1 MPAEEQIGVRC
12 GGRFTTYPDLF
23 ERALRASTGLLELG
37 IGAGDRIALLL
48 RNSIE
53 FLEASIATVPLGAS
67 AVPINWHWRGDEI
80 AHVLIDSGAKALVV
94 HADLWPAIAS
104 SVPEGL
110 ALIFVPADGTARGHP
125 PPADLPD
132 GALLVARLAGRPRA
146 VGAAARRQRRSA
158 SSTRPGRPGDR
169 RESCARP
176 PPTRSARRRER
187 CSARSSSSAP
197 GERTVI
203 PAPMYHTAPNV
214 YAMVAA
220 THGMDM
226 TIMTR
231 FDAEEFLRIVAEHR
245 VTVVQM
251 VPTMFVRL
259 LSLPEPVRARYDL
272 SSLRWV
278 VHAAAPCPPEVKRAM
293 IEWLGP
299 IVAEYYGGTETG
311 PVVFCT
317 SEEWLAHPGTVGR
330 PIEQAVIKI
339 LDADGRELPTGE
351 SGEVFMWLDVW
362 PDFTYA
368 GDEEK
373 RRSVERDGLISCGDI
388 GYLDADGY
396 LYLNDRRSDMVI
408 SGGVNIYPAEIE
420 ACLLSLQ
427 GVRDCAVFGIPD
439 EEFGEALAAHVELH
453 DGARLT
459 AEEVRDHLSARL
471 AGYKTPRVVEFSD
484 VPAARGLRQ
493 DLQAPPAR
501 ALLARARARDLGW
514 DPARRRAALRILAP
528 DAPGQARLRSRGAR
542 RRRCVHRLPVGGDRL
557 RARIGGGAAGAR
569 TPMSTMRAAGPTAR
583 GALPLLHAQ
592 RQYSLPVDAPP
603 EQRRLRASRHRTRLP
618 ADARSGGRKR
628 SNSSSGAGVRRCRR
642 TSRSCSRKASPAMTP
657 TRR

>member
-1 MPAEEQIGVRC
+1 MSEQEQIGVRC

-23 ERALRASTGLLELG
+23 ERALRASTGMLELG
-37 IGAGDRIALLL
+37 VGAGDRIALLL

-80 AHVLIDSGAKALVV
+80 AHVLTDSGAKALIV
-94 HADLWPAIAS
+94 HSDLWPAIAA
-104 SVPEGL
+104 SVPAGVQVIL
-110 ALIFVPADGTARGHP
+110 VPADGENSQP
-125 PPADLPD
+125 PDASLPAGAPWWPEWLADHEPWAQPPEAAPVSIIYTSGTTGRPKGVVRTPATD
-132 GALLVARLAGRPRA
+132 EQREGTRALLGEIFQLG
-146 VGAAARRQRRSA
+146 
-158 SSTRPGRPGDR
+158 
-169 RESCARP
+169 
-176 PPTRSARRRER
+176 
-187 CSARSSSSAP
+187 P

-214 YAMVAA
+214 YALVAA

-231 FDAEEFLRIVAEHR
+231 FDPEEFLRIVAEHR
-245 VTVVQM
+245 VSVVQM

-259 LSLPEPVRARYDL
+259 LSLPEAVRARYEL

-317 SEEWLAHPGTVGR
+317 SEQWLSHPGTVGR
-330 PIEQAVIKI
+330 PIEQAVIKV

-373 RRSVERDGLISCGDI
+373 RRSVERDGLVSCGDI
-388 GYLDADGY
+388 GYLDAEGY

-420 ACLLSLQ
+420 ACLLSLP

-439 EEFGEALAAHVELH
+439 DEFGEALAAHVEPH
-453 DGARLT
+453 DGTRLT
-459 AEEVRDHLSARL
+459 ADAVRDHVSSRL

-484 VPAARGLRQ
+484 
-493 DLQAPPAR
+493 
-501 ALLARARARDLGW
+501 
-514 DPARRRAALRILAP
+514 
-528 DAPGQARLRSRGAR
+528 
-542 RRRCVHRLPVGGDRL
+542 
-557 RARIGGGAAGAR
+557 
-569 TPMSTMRAAGPTAR
+569 
-583 GALPLLHAQ
+583 
-592 RQYSLPVDAPP
+592 SLPREDSGKIFK
-603 EQRRLRASRHRTRLP
+603 RRLREPYWR
-618 ADARSGGRKR
+618 GRER
-628 SNSSSGAGVRRCRR
+628 AI
-642 TSRSCSRKASPAMTP
+642 
-657 TRR
+657 